1 MPVSEQTGQG
11 VPSGAVRVEG
21 AVVVEQRRRAGA
33 GADPRVSGLGV
44 AVSRLR
50 RELAVY
56 PAELSDRAV
65 AEDELA
71 VLAAMVRTG
80 DLVQPRLHRCLL
92 VVAGALGSVSALAP
106 ALREVRDA
114 VDLCGRPTGP
124 LQGG

>member
-1 MPVSEQTGQG
+1 M
-11 VPSGAVRVEG
+11 RVEG
-21 AVVVEQRRRAGA
+21 AVVVEQRRRAGS

-50 RELAVY
+50 RELAVH

-71 VLAAMVRTG
+71 VLAAMARAG
-80 DLVQPRLHRCLL
+80 ELEQPRLHRSLL
-92 VVAGALGSVSALAP
+92 LVAGALGSVSALAP

-114 VDLCGRPTGP
+114 VDLCGRRTTGP
-124 LQGG
+124 HPGG